1 MIQLIL
7 QILIFR
13 EPQIAFN
20 QRIEW
25 CLDLHNQSVSCE
37 SELMPETKTERGG
50 QIRSYPLHDR
60 IFLTRAAL
68 HHQGSLMTW
77 VVKILAQ
84 DRYGVNSRVRVS
96 EGVRISA
103 YFYRIFLSFRSGP

>member
-1 MIQLIL
+1 MIQLKL

-50 QIRSYPLHDR
+50 QIRRYPSHDR
-60 IFLTRAAL
+60 IFLTRVTL
-68 HHQGSLMTW
+68 NHEGSLMTW

-84 DRYGVNSRVRVS
+84 DRYGVDIRVEVS
-96 EGVRISA
+96 DVFRISV
-103 YFYRIFLSFRSGP
+103 FF